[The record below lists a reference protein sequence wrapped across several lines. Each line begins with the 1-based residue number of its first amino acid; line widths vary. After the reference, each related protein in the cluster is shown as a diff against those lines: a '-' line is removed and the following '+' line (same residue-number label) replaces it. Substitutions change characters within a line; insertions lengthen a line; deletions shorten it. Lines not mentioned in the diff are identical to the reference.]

1 MKLLLYPDKFL
12 ETVCDEVANP
22 KEDLQ
27 IAEEMLK
34 IMLENR
40 GIGLAAPQV
49 GLLKRIVIVGT
60 KCHKDWATIMFNPEI
75 SNTGKSKEIEA
86 ERCLSFPGMEKELER
101 WLIVDVKYQDIKG
114 EWKTETFKRLKARVL
129 QHEIDHLNGISCML
143 KGDSNDN

>member
-86 ERCLSFPGMEKELER
+86 ERLR
-101 WLIVDVKYQDIKG
+101 I
-114 EWKTETFKRLKARVL
+114 
-129 QHEIDHLNGISCML
+129 EIQINENKDQIAA
-143 KGDSNDN
+143 